1 MVRVGHSLAL
11 TKPPFTM
18 APPRFSKIDQ
28 NAPRDEDERGVA
40 EVSEKLYTRVT
51 RYHATIGTEVPK
63 ETLGQLEWNLLN
75 DAKEQFHRGEYEQAL
90 NTFTATLAVTEKTR
104 SSKDYAVRGAIVHN
118 IASCLHH
125 LGEIEAAQEYY
136 EQAINSFEKAKTGV
150 VEKMLYGDTNKR
162 RVDFVKERLIDISWG
177 RKPDVDKYLDELG
190 RKKVVPQPP
199 VNGGQT
205 KLSSQWDEDMP
216 PPPWAQRDM
225 LGQPNRELPGWMN
238 AAGAA
243 AAGTSQPQRPVVY
256 DAAPVGARDDEVAAP
271 PHATNDDG
279 SSGSSD
285 LDDDAQEESRRQW
298 LQYYLQTAEWD
309 KADELVVTREER
321 EDLEYLRDREERVAK
336 EGSLID
342 VGGNDVL

>member
-1 MVRVGHSLAL
+1 
-11 TKPPFTM
+11 M
-18 APPRFSKIDQ
+18 APPRFSKVDTT
-28 NAPRDEDERGVA
+28 APKDDDERGVA

-51 RYHATIGTEVPK
+51 RYHATIGTDVPK

-104 SSKDYAVRGAIVHN
+104 SSKDFAVRGAIVHN

-199 VNGGQT
+199 VDGGQT

-225 LGQPNRELPGWMN
+225 LGQPTARELPGWMN

-321 EDLEYLRDREERVAK
+321 EDLEYLRDREARVAK
-336 EGSLID
+336 EGTLID